1 MTNPL
6 ETLDAFD
13 HMALAAVES
22 ATQYLRSC
30 QGGYDSEHVWEY
42 AEIEL
47 EKDCQRAK
55 WLCKENGVTAQEMFS
70 KSYKRIGKYIGKIR

>member
-1 MTNPL
+1 ML
-6 ETLDAFD
+6 ETLNAFD
-13 HMALAAVES
+13 YMALAAVES

-30 QGGYDSEHVWEY
+30 PGGYDSEHIWEY

-70 KSYKRIGKYIGKIR
+70 KSYKYIGKYIG